1 MDVPAKLRWAVLALL
16 ITAPAAALA
25 QQQQGSAREADQLSR
40 ARALVEKRRFE
51 AALAIYDSLFRAEP
65 GSRDAALGRAQTLGL
80 TGRLA
85 DAFVAYEQWFDA
97 NPRDVGAVEKLAQT
111 FEWAG
116 LLNEA
121 ERLFRAL
128 AAGGFAEGPRGLAR
142 IAARRGDLRANER
155 REPAIVDKGPRAAAD
170 QVSRAPSRP
179 LTGSPPAAE
188 SPSRSNA
195 ARRIHVDPVA
205 EGMNDTDGNRVRMV
219 GGTAGVM
226 TPWAGEFAVYARHR
240 TAADAT
246 TLASSSHASVIASQ
260 KLGPLSFRGS
270 VGATRLADTTT
281 TAAGPTRDVL
291 TGAATLSV
299 NLGGRARLVASGSRA
314 AFDETAPLMRSGIIS
329 TTVGGGMSVNL
340 GLGFGISTEVEQA
353 QLSGGTP
360 NTRLGGSGSLSWRAP
375 AFLSLATTVRAFG
388 YTLDPGE
395 GYFAPRQYLRTET
408 NARIAVGGDRG
419 LSVTLDG
426 GVGAQSIDVRVLEA
440 PLRPLPHG
448 GLSIRYRPTPRLDL
462 SVSGT
467 TTTAASAATSQLS
480 DYRATAVSLRGR
492 VSF

>member
-1 MDVPAKLRWAVLALL
+1 VTPKLRWAVLALL

-25 QQQQGSAREADQLSR
+25 QQQQGGARDAAHLSR
-40 ARALVEKRRFE
+40 ARALFEKRRFE
-51 AALAIYDSLFRAEP
+51 AALAIYDSLWRAEP
-65 GSRDAALGRAQTLGL
+65 GSREAALGRAQTLGL

-85 DAFVAYEQWFDA
+85 DALRAYEEWLDA
-97 NPRDVGAVEKLAQT
+97 NQRDVGAVEKLAQT

-116 LLNEA
+116 RLNEA
-121 ERLFRAL
+121 ERLFKAL

-142 IAARRGDLRANER
+142 IAARRGDLGESQR
-155 REPAIVDKGPRAAAD
+155 RGRVVVDKDPPPAAD
-170 QVSRAPSRP
+170 PVPRAPSRP
-179 LTGSPPAAE
+179 PAASPPAAA
-188 SPSRSNA
+188 SPTRTNA
-195 ARRIHVDPVA
+195 ARRIHVEPVA

-219 GGTAGVM
+219 GGTAAVA
-226 TPWAGEFAVYARHR
+226 TPWSGEFGVYARHR
-240 TAADAT
+240 AAADDT
-246 TLASSSHASVIASQ
+246 TLASSIHASVIASQ

-281 TAAGPTRDVL
+281 TPAGPTRDVL
-291 TGAATLSV
+291 TGAATLSL

-329 TTVGGGMSVNL
+329 TTVGGGMSLDL

-353 QLSGGTP
+353 QLSGATP
-360 NTRLGGSGSLSWRAP
+360 NTRLGGSGSFSWRAP

-395 GYFAPRQYLRTET
+395 GYFAPRQYLRAEA
-408 NARIAVGGDRG
+408 NARIAVGRDRG

-426 GVGAQSIDVRVLEA
+426 GAGAQSIDDVRTVLES
-440 PLRPLPHG
+440 PPRPLPHG

-467 TTTAASAATSQLS
+467 TSTAASAATSQLNS
-480 DYRATAVSLRGR
+480 YRATAVSVRGR